1 MTKKITP
8 LALALVTLLTGC
20 SMIPTYER
28 PAAPVPTG
36 FPNVTA
42 SERHSTLPS
51 WRTYFAEPRLQQ
63 LIELALN
70 NNRDLRIASLN
81 VEQARAQFQ
90 VRRAAQYPAVGLAAN
105 ASRAPASG
113 TGNITN
119 NFSVGLAVTAWE
131 LDFFGRVAS
140 LKEQALAQYL
150 ATEEGRNA
158 AQVSLI
164 SSVANGWLNL
174 LADEELL
181 ELSRRTL
188 ATREESVRLTKLRLD
203 SGAASELDYRQAE
216 SLLETARVAYAQQQR
231 QRAAEVLDQVGL
243 RQSDA
248 HKYPHEFSGGQR
260 QRIAIA
266 RALITRPKLIV
277 ADEPVSA
284 LDVSVQ
290 AQVLN
295 LMHDLQAELGV
306 TYLLISHD
314 LAVVQ
319 HLSDEVAVM
328 TQGRIVEQGTPAQ
341 LFKDP
346 QHPYTRALVAAVPR
360 SDVFPTRMV

>member
-105 ASRAPASG
+105 ATRAPASG

-164 SSVANGWLNL
+164 SSVANVWLNL

-181 ELSRRTL
+181 ELSRCTL
-188 ATREESVRLTKLRLD
+188 ATR
-203 SGAASELDYRQAE
+203 
-216 SLLETARVAYAQQQR
+216 
-231 QRAAEVLDQVGL
+231 
-243 RQSDA
+243 
-248 HKYPHEFSGGQR
+248 
-260 QRIAIA
+260 
-266 RALITRPKLIV
+266 
-277 ADEPVSA
+277 
-284 LDVSVQ
+284 
-290 AQVLN
+290 
-295 LMHDLQAELGV
+295 
-306 TYLLISHD
+306 
-314 LAVVQ
+314 
-319 HLSDEVAVM
+319 
-328 TQGRIVEQGTPAQ
+328 
-341 LFKDP
+341 
-346 QHPYTRALVAAVPR
+346 
-360 SDVFPTRMV
+360 